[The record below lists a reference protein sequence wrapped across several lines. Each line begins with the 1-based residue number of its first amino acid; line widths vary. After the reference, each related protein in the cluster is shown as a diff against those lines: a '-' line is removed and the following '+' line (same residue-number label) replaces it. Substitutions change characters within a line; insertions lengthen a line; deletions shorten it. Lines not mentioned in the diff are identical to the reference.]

1 MNQRAS
7 IGGWNAR
14 RTGSLWLQGR
24 RASADPRVGY
34 ARGDA
39 SGVVRSGRAERGA
52 RTRRRKG
59 DRRRGRHHPRL
70 HPDRGRPPP
79 AGQNNLAAPFF
90 LRLDDSGKPV
100 RFEGG
105 TLPARIPFQVSKIEP
120 AVGAGVRVGAIIHY
134 LAKDAQHEMYTA
146 LAIMQDGNYRIGV
159 MLKVPPQTT
168 AALTF
173 SAHGSCVAKPA

>member
-59 DRRRGRHHPRL
+59 AAGAIILACTPTED
-70 HPDRGRPPP
+70 RPPP

>member
-1 MNQRAS
+1 MHGELVVSGYKDGAPPRIRGLVMLAAMLLVSCAPAEQSAAPAPAA
-7 IGGWNAR
+7 GKA
-14 RTGSLWLQGR
+14 TG
-24 RASADPRVGY
+24 AA
-34 ARGDA
+34 
-39 SGVVRSGRAERGA
+39 GA
-52 RTRRRKG
+52 IILACTPTE
-59 DRRRGRHHPRL
+59 D
-70 HPDRGRPPP
+70 RPPP